1 MLPSLQS
8 FFRSG
13 PPEQPGWL
21 SAPAARLQTGLI
33 RRAMLDALGESVA
46 PRFATLKLRIEHA
59 EDTERLWYLRS
70 ELMQALAFMHGE
82 LRAASELV
90 RVTEM
95 FHEVLPKGLAS
106 CLAKRRGPTPA

>member
-13 PPEQPGWL
+13 PPERAGWL
-21 SAPAARLQTGLI
+21 TAPAARLQTGLI
-33 RRAMLDALGESVA
+33 RCAMLEALGEAVP
-46 PRFATLKLRIEHA
+46 PRYAVLMLRIEHA

-70 ELMQALAFMHGE
+70 ELMQALASMRGE

-90 RVTEM
+90 RITEM
-95 FHEVLPKGLAS
+95 FHEVLPRGLAS
-106 CLAKRRGPTPA
+106 CVAKRRGPSPS